1 MEDEISIHFFDEKM
15 QEDFELTN
23 YIEQSQ
29 ELALRANL
37 FRVFYQ
43 GKYDLHKN
51 KFTACQALARWKGN
65 TTGYINTQT
74 FVDIFERNGFIVKKV
89 LSDIKEALREG
100 REVLPVSVNLS
111 RIHFYD
117 PDFFLNFE
125 NAIKE
130 SGVDP
135 KYIEFEITEG
145 VILNEKMD
153 LSHVIEQIHQIDSK
167 VSIDDF
173 GSGFSNLSMINR
185 INFDILK
192 MDKRLLQGKNG
203 FDENSRQILKTGVK
217 MCKNLNKTIYA
228 KVSIRREKSTTC
240 VKRLRPHPGI
250 LLFQAFEEG

>member
-1 MEDEISIHFFDEKM
+1 MEGQHQRIH
-15 QEDFELTN
+15 
-23 YIEQSQ
+23 
-29 ELALRANL
+29 
-37 FRVFYQ
+37 
-43 GKYDLHKN
+43 
-51 KFTACQALARWKGN
+51 
-65 TTGYINTQT
+65 INTQT
-74 FVDIFERNGFIVKKV
+74 FVEVFEKNGFIVKLDLFIFKKV

-153 LSHVIEQIHQIDSK
+153 LSHVIEQIHQIGSK

-185 INFDILK
+185 IDFDIPK

-203 FDENSRQILKTGVK
+203 FDENSRQILKTVVK
-217 MCKNLNKTIYA
+217 MCKNLNKAVLCEGVDTKGEVDYLRETAATSSRDTTIP
-228 KVSIRREKSTTC
+228 SLRRRMIS
-240 VKRLRPHPGI
+240 
-250 LLFQAFEEG
+250 

>member
-29 ELALRANL
+29 ELALQANR

-51 KFTACQALARWKGN
+51 RFTACEALARWKDN
-65 TTGYINTQT
+65 TKGYINTQT
-74 FVDIFERNGFIVKKV
+74 FVDVFERNGFIVKLDFFIIKKV
-89 LSDIKEALREG
+89 LSDIKEGGEI
-100 REVLPVSVNLS
+100 LPVSVNLS

-125 NAIKE
+125 NAIKA

-145 VILNEKMD
+145 VILNKKMD

-167 VSIDDF
+167 VSIGDF

-185 INFDILK
+185 IDFDIPK
-192 MDKRLLQGKNG
+192 MDKRLLLGKNG
-203 FDENSRQILKTGVK
+203 FDENSRQILK
-217 MCKNLNKTIYA
+217 NLNKMVLCEGVDTKGEVDYLRETAATSSRDTTIP
-228 KVSIRREKSTTC
+228 SLRRRMIS
-240 VKRLRPHPGI
+240 
-250 LLFQAFEEG
+250 